1 MAEIHG
7 QRALVNPA
15 LVPSAR
21 ALCADALDIEHN
33 IAAVEEE
40 LRRRE
45 HAGRQPDGA
54 RDKLEIAFDLW
65 RAQQWARPNARYR
78 IRRLDA
84 DEEVRKRA
92 LLEGIG
98 AS

>member
-15 LVPSAR
+15 LAQALAR
-21 ALCADALDIEHN
+21 CADALDIERN
-33 IAAVEEE
+33 TAAVEKE

-45 HAGRQPDGA
+45 HAGKQPDGP
-54 RDKLEIAFDLW
+54 RGRLEIAFDLW
-65 RAQQWARPNARYR
+65 RAQQWARPNALYR

-92 LLEGIG
+92 LLEEIG